1 MYSRWWQSLPLAFFI
16 GEITMAQFCVEIP
29 DDKINEV
36 LNAMGSQY
44 RYQAEIANPDF
55 DDQLPVDPVTNP
67 QTITNPET
75 IAMFVNRKT
84 REWLIENVKAHN
96 AKIAAAA
103 ARQAA
108 LDAVNIDI
116 TDPQITP

>member
-1 MYSRWWQSLPLAFFI
+1 
-16 GEITMAQFCVEIP
+16 MAQFCVEIP
-29 DDKINEV
+29 DDKISEV

-84 REWLIENVKAHN
+84 REWLIENVKAYN

-116 TDPQITP
+116 TDPQITQ

>member
-29 DDKINEV
+29 DDKISEV

-84 REWLIENVKAHN
+84 REWLIENVKAYN

>member
-1 MYSRWWQSLPLAFFI
+1 
-16 GEITMAQFCVEIP
+16 MAQFCVEIP
-29 DDKINEV
+29 DDKISEV

-44 RYQAEIANPDF
+44 RYQTEIANPDF